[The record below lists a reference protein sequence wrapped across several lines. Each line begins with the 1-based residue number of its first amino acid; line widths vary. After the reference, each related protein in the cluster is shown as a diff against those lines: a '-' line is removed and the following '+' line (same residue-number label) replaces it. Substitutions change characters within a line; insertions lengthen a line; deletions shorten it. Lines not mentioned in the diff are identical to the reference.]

1 MSDARRA
8 VAAAAYALVGR
19 NLHPRLRAGYG
30 VRNFLARELSAGV
43 APSAQIG
50 SGVMLSRGVVLKEG
64 AGIGSETWFLGAGEV
79 VLGRR
84 LKMGPQCL
92 FITNDHPVPP
102 AGRSF
107 EEQGGSQ
114 GAIIVGD
121 DVFIGARATILP
133 GVHIG
138 DGAAIGA
145 GAVVTKSVPDGGVA
159 VGNPAKVIRV
169 R

>member
-1 MSDARRA
+1 MITLS
-8 VAAAAYALVGR
+8 
-19 NLHPRLRAGYG
+19 PRPG
-30 VRNFLARELSAGV
+30 V
-43 APSAQIG
+43 PSR
-50 SGVMLSRGVVLKEG
+50 SR
-64 AGIGSETWFLGAGEV
+64 
-79 VLGRR
+79 
-84 LKMGPQCL
+84 
-92 FITNDHPVPP
+92 
-102 AGRSF
+102 
-107 EEQGGSQ
+107 GGSQ

-138 DGAAIGA
+138 EGAAIGV

>member
-64 AGIGSETWFLGAGEV
+64 AGIGSETWLLGA
-79 VLGRR
+79 RR
-84 LKMGPQCL
+84 GCPRS
-92 FITNDHPVPP
+92 P
-102 AGRSF
+102 A
-107 EEQGGSQ
+107 E
-114 GAIIVGD
+114 
-121 DVFIGARATILP
+121 
-133 GVHIG
+133 
-138 DGAAIGA
+138 DGATMP
-145 GAVVTKSVPDGGVA
+145 VHHQ
-159 VGNPAKVIRV
+159 
-169 R
+169 

>member
-1 MSDARRA
+1 M
-8 VAAAAYALVGR
+8 
-19 NLHPRLRAGYG
+19 
-30 VRNFLARELSAGV
+30 
-43 APSAQIG
+43 
-50 SGVMLSRGVVLKEG
+50 
-64 AGIGSETWFLGAGEV
+64 
-79 VLGRR
+79 
-84 LKMGPQCL
+84 
-92 FITNDHPVPP
+92 
-102 AGRSF
+102 
-107 EEQGGSQ
+107 
-114 GAIIVGD
+114 GD